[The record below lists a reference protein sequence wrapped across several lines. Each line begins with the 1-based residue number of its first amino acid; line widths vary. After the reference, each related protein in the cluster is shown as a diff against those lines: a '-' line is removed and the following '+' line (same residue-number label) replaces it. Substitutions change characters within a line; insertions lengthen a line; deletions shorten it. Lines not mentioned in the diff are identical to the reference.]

1 MRVRAEVG
9 NVDLAPVLQNED
21 QQQEQHHRE
30 DDNGDPCTTG
40 RGITR

>member
-1 MRVRAEVG
+1 VSVRAEVG